1 MISGQEKKLG
11 YSKNLDDE
19 FIKLN
24 EMGNQQPSSKL
35 EIEQN
40 IS

>member
-19 FIKLN
+19 PNLLG

-35 EIEQN
+35 EIEK
-40 IS
+40 I